1 MLYKLVFIRCFELPG
16 GSLVKNLPAVQE
28 LQDTGV
34 PSLGWRAWHPL
45 QVEEPLEE
53 GVAPSPVFWPGESH
67 GRRSLGGYSPRGHK
81 GSDTTEW
88 LSVHA
93 FKCCLGSARYKDT
106 APVWPDLSPGLS
118 ISVKLKF
125 WDTER
130 ESIER
135 GSHCPL
141 YLLLGTLNSDRFQL
155 SAQWPWLSK
164 VSTSKTV
171 VHSVSGTLRI

>member
-1 MLYKLVFIRCFELPG
+1 MFWASWRLTGKESACGAGAAGHWSSTPGVGRPPG
-16 GSLVKNLPAVQE
+16 GGRGTHSSIL
-28 LQDTGV
+28 
-34 PSLGWRAWHPL
+34 AW
-45 QVEEPLEE
+45 
-53 GVAPSPVFWPGESH
+53 ESH
-67 GRRSLGGYSPRGHK
+67 GQRSLEGYRPRGHK

-88 LSVHA
+88 LSTHA
-93 FKCCLGSARYKDT
+93 FKCCLGSARYQDT
-106 APVWPDLSPGLS
+106 APVWPDLSPVLL

-135 GSHCPL
+135 SSHCPL